1 MWSRFGNNIICIES
15 RPPIFVCLRDTR
27 GIYSILNL
35 KSKLTISSLK
45 IKSEAKE
52 EYSIV
57 NKVGSEK
64 KKKKKLAN
72 PVSWSKSPF
81 CEGELGVLKQVKIIS
96 LGALRFSEYMK

>member
-1 MWSRFGNNIICIES
+1 MCVYETHAAYIQ
-15 RPPIFVCLRDTR
+15 
-27 GIYSILNL
+27 

-45 IKSEAKE
+45 IKREAKE

-72 PVSWSKSPF
+72 PVS
-81 CEGELGVLKQVKIIS
+81 
-96 LGALRFSEYMK
+96 